1 MNVRDLYSALALRV
15 PADLSEEWDNDGM
28 MCCPDP
34 ERAVKKALFALDVT
48 DAVVAHAV
56 AVGADVI
63 VSHHPLIFSPLSAVT
78 PDDAVAK
85 RVLTLVGAGISVF
98 SFHTR
103 FDRVA
108 GGVNDTLARKLRLTD
123 VAPLGE
129 GEASLGRIGT
139 LREEMPLEDFA
150 EYVKVALGAPAVQAL
165 DAYRPVLRVALVG
178 GEGKDFISAAI
189 AAGADTYLS
198 GRLGYHA
205 MQDAPI
211 NLIEAGHYYTE
222 RAATEALSAL
232 VSEIDP
238 QIECE
243 IYTPNP
249 LAFY

>member
-1 MNVRDLYSALALRV
+1 MTVRDLYEALSVRI
-15 PADLSEEWDNDGM
+15 PSTLSEDWDNDGL

-34 ERAVKKALFALDVT
+34 DKAVKKVLFSLDVT

-56 AVGADVI
+56 TVGADVI
-63 VSHHPLIFSPLSAVT
+63 VSHHPLIFAPLHAVT
-78 PDDAVAK
+78 PDNAVAK
-85 RVLTLVGAGISVF
+85 RVLTLARAGISVF

-103 FDRVA
+103 FDRA
-108 GGVNDTLARKLRLTD
+108 DGGVNDTLARKLRLTD
-123 VAPLGE
+123 VMPLGE

-139 LREEMPLEDFA
+139 LSEEMPLEDFA

-165 DAYRPVLRVALVG
+165 DADRAVFRVAIVG
-178 GEGKDFISAAI
+178 GEGKDFISVAI
-189 AAGADTYLS
+189 AAGVDTYLS

-211 NLIEAGHYYTE
+211 NLMEVGHYYTE
-222 RAATEALSAL
+222 RAATEALSAM

-238 QIECE
+238 GIQCE

-249 LAFY
+249 LTFY

>member
-1 MNVRDLYSALALRV
+1 MTVRDLYEALSVRI
-15 PADLSEEWDNDGM
+15 PATLSEEWDNDGL

-34 ERAVKKALFALDVT
+34 DREVKKALFALDVT

-56 AVGADVI
+56 KVGVDVI
-63 VSHHPLIFSPLSAVT
+63 VSHHPLIFAPLHAVT
-78 PDDAVAK
+78 PDDAMAN
-85 RVLTLVGAGISVF
+85 RVLTLVRAGIAVF

-103 FDRVA
+103 FDRVQ
-108 GGVNDTLARKLRLTD
+108 GGVNDVLARKLRLAD
-123 VAPLGE
+123 VVPLGE
-129 GEASLGRIGT
+129 GEATIGRIGT
-139 LREEMPLEDFA
+139 LPEEMPLEEFA

-165 DAYRPVLRVALVG
+165 DADRAVFRVAIVG

-222 RAATEALSAL
+222 RASTEALSVL
-232 VSEIDP
+232 VKEIDSGVDF
-238 QIECE
+238 E

-249 LAFY
+249 LTFY

>member
-1 MNVRDLYSALALRV
+1 MTVRELYAALSSRI
-15 PADLSEEWDNDGM
+15 PPTLSEEWDNDGL

-34 ERAVKKALFALDVT
+34 DREVKKALFALDVT
-48 DAVVAHAV
+48 DAAVAHAV
-56 AVGADVI
+56 ATGADVI
-63 VSHHPLIFSPLSAVT
+63 VSHHPLIFAPLHAVT
-78 PDDAVAK
+78 PDDAVAN
-85 RVLTLVGAGISVF
+85 RVLTLVRAGIAVF

-103 FDRVA
+103 FDRA
-108 GGVNDTLARKLRLTD
+108 EGGVNDTLAHKLRLTD
-123 VAPLGE
+123 AMPLGE
-129 GEASLGRIGT
+129 GDASLGRVGT
-139 LREEMPLEDFA
+139 LPEEMPLEEFA

-165 DAYRPVLRVALVG
+165 DADRPVFRVALVG

-222 RAATEALSAL
+222 RAATEALSTMVKA
-232 VSEIDP
+232 IDSGV
-238 QIECE
+238 ECE

-249 LAFY
+249 LTFY